1 MAMIA
6 RLALLAVVLGLVAA
20 ASGDTISNMRGC
32 PSNLTL
38 TLRDGEEIR
47 GPTTTNTPPD
57 NPLQFTIREGAV
69 LRGPLIISVCGTDA
83 RIEVSQP

>member
-1 MAMIA
+1 VGYRAGLGAVVVAVRRMAMIA
-6 RLALLAVVLGLVAA
+6 RFVL
-20 ASGDTISNMRGC
+20 
-32 PSNLTL
+32 LTL
-38 TLRDGEEIR
+38 TLREGEEIR